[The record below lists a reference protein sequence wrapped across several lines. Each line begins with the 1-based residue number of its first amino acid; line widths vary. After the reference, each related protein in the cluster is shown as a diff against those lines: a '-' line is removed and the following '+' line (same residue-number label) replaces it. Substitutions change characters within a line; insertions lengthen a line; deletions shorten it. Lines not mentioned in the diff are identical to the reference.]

1 MSSSITLPNSK
12 TLYVMT
18 QHLEKALCFQKA
30 ADLANSAQELVSIS
44 ELLARL
50 YQLWL
55 LPPSYFWQ
63 ATT

>member
-1 MSSSITLPNSK
+1 
-12 TLYVMT
+12 MT